1 MTETNNI
8 FAERLKTA
16 RTVAGLS
23 QAALAEALSDGH
35 TTINKGMIS
44 KWENG
49 LGHPSFD
56 NLRRIAAFFQRSL
69 DYFAGTDLV
78 TPAEGGAVLRT
89 KRQDAGYTIAQAAH
103 AVHISPEDLKKAES
117 GLPIIA
123 ESHTKLLQLYAVTP
137 LLDFDKI
144 DKDNMDFDKIVHFEE
159 KPAATPTVPVLGKLA
174 PDAPLFDDAHIL
186 ARIPLT
192 IPELQRDAERIFAL
206 REKTADTETLY
217 FVRIQPDVE
226 DKALAA
232 VLLPGEKSAPTAPLL
247 RRIQH
252 AAPNLL
258 LYTDSGEPPQI
269 VDEKDLR
276 ILGHVTHIIT
286 NRKVF

>member
-89 KRQDAGYTIAQAAH
+89 KREEAGYTIAQAAH

-174 PDAPLFDDAHIL
+174 PDTPLFDDAHIL
-186 ARIPLT
+186 ERIPLT

-217 FVRIQPDVE
+217 FVRVQPDVE

-232 VLLPGEKSAPTAPLL
+232 VLLPGEKSAPAAPLL

-252 AAPNLL
+252 ATPNLL

>member
-1 MTETNNI
+1 M
-8 FAERLKTA
+8 
-16 RTVAGLS
+16 
-23 QAALAEALSDGH
+23 
-35 TTINKGMIS
+35 
-44 KWENG
+44 
-49 LGHPSFD
+49 SFD
-56 NLRRIAAFFQRSL
+56 
-69 DYFAGTDLV
+69 
-78 TPAEGGAVLRT
+78 P
-89 KRQDAGYTIAQAAH
+89 
-103 AVHISPEDLKKAES
+103 
-117 GLPIIA
+117 
-123 ESHTKLLQLYAVTP
+123 KLLQLYAVTP

-192 IPELQRDAERIFAL
+192 IPELQRDAERVFAL

-217 FVRIQPDVE
+217 FVRVQPDVE

-232 VLLPGEKSAPTAPLL
+232 VLLPGEKSAPAAPLL

-258 LYTDSGEPPQI
+258 LYSDGGEPPQI

>member
-56 NLRRIAAFFQRSL
+56 NLRRIATFFQRSL

-89 KRQDAGYTIAQAAH
+89 KREEAGYTIAQAAH

-159 KPAATPTVPVLGKLA
+159 KPTATPTVPVLGKLA

-192 IPELQRDAERIFAL
+192 IPELQRDAERVFAL
-206 REKTADTETLY
+206 R
-217 FVRIQPDVE
+217 
-226 DKALAA
+226 
-232 VLLPGEKSAPTAPLL
+232 
-247 RRIQH
+247 
-252 AAPNLL
+252 
-258 LYTDSGEPPQI
+258 
-269 VDEKDLR
+269 
-276 ILGHVTHIIT
+276 
-286 NRKVF
+286 